1 MTINE
6 VSKKVNITQ
15 DTLRFYQKSG
25 LIGPIERS
33 KSGYRNY
40 SEEDLKRIE
49 FVKCMRNAELSIE
62 VLKKYLDLFDEGEE
76 TKEERKQLLI
86 EQKEILDNK
95 IKDMQEA
102 SKRLDYKINLYYEG
116 KLDEYLKKTQD
127 ENTKNN

>member
-15 DTLRFYQKSG
+15 DTLRFYEKVG

-33 KSGYRNY
+33 KSGFRNY
-40 SEEDLKRIE
+40 NEEDLKRIE

-62 VLKKYLDLFDEGEE
+62 VLRKYMELYDEGDE
-76 TKEERKQLLI
+76 TKEERKKLLI
-86 EQKEILDNK
+86 EQKEILDKK

-116 KLDEYLKKTQD
+116 KLDEYLAKT
-127 ENTKNN
+127 K

>member
-6 VSKKVNITQ
+6 VSMKVNISQ
-15 DTLRFYQKSG
+15 DTLRFYEKSG

-33 KSGYRNY
+33 NSGYRNY
-40 SEEDLKRIE
+40 KEEDLRRIE
-49 FVKCMRNAELSIE
+49 FVKCMRNAELPIE
-62 VLKKYLDLFDEGEE
+62 VLKRYLDLYDKGDE
-76 TKEERKQLLI
+76 TKEERKKLLI

-116 KLDEYLKKTQD
+116 KLDEYLEKTK
-127 ENTKNN
+127 EEK

>member
-1 MTINE
+1 M
-6 VSKKVNITQ
+6 K
-15 DTLRFYQKSG
+15 KSG

-62 VLKKYLDLFDEGEE
+62 VLKKYMELFDKGND
-76 TKEERKQLLI
+76 TKEERKRLLI
-86 EQKEILDNK
+86 EQKELLDKK

-102 SKRLDYKINLYYEG
+102 SKRLEYKIKLYSEG
-116 KLDEYLKKTQD
+116 KLEEFL
-127 ENTKNN
+127 EKN

>member
-6 VSKKVNITQ
+6 VSKKVNLTA
-15 DTLRFYQKSG
+15 DTLRFYEKEG

-33 KSGYRNY
+33 NSGYRNY

-49 FVKCMRNAELSIE
+49 FVKCMRNAELPID
-62 VLKKYLDLFDEGEE
+62 VLKRYMELFDKGDE
-76 TKEERKQLLI
+76 TKEERKKLLI

-102 SKRLDYKINLYYEG
+102 SKRLDYKINIFYAG
-116 KLDEYLKKTQD
+116 KLEEGLK
-127 ENTKNN
+127 N

>member
-6 VSKKVNITQ
+6 VSKKLNLTA
-15 DTLRFYQKSG
+15 DTLRFYEKEG

-33 KSGYRNY
+33 SSGYRNY

-62 VLKKYLDLFDEGEE
+62 VLKKYLDLYDEGDK
-76 TKEERKQLLI
+76 TKEERKNLLI
-86 EQKEILDNK
+86 EQKEILDKK

-102 SKRLDYKINLYYEG
+102 SKRLDYKIKLYYEG
-116 KLDEYLKKTQD
+116 KLDEYLEKTK
-127 ENTKNN
+127 EK